1 MNLKFLKANLFL
13 KEQDEDNENYLI
25 EFNIIYSDVYQ
36 LPTLYFIIYDL
47 EQNNKLVSFEE
58 FKTNLKNNRGYTN
71 DFVSNNYEITQ
82 TVGN

>member
-13 KEQDEDNENYLI
+13 KEQDEANENYLI

-47 EQNNKLVSFEE
+47 EESNRLVSFEE
-58 FKTNLKNNRGYTN
+58 FKTNSKNNRGYTN